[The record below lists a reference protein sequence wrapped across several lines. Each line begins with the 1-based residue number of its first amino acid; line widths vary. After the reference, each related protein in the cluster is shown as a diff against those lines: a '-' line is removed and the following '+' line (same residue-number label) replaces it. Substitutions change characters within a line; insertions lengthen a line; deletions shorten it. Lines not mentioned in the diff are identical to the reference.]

1 MIIQHN
7 MASMF
12 AHRQLGITT
21 NTKAKS
27 AEKLSSGY
35 RINRA
40 ADDAA
45 GLAISEKMRR
55 QIRGLGQ
62 NMLNIQDGISFIQ
75 VADGYLNEVHDMLQ
89 RINELSVKGAN
100 GTLTDKDREF
110 VNEEVQQIKNE
121 IERVFGSASFN
132 EMKIFK
138 VPYAPSV
145 TPNEEPYDIQVF
157 YSAPGTIGGL
167 DFNNV
172 RYNLDELA
180 AKGLELDGN
189 GNSTKDQTV
198 EFDLWDGEKVH
209 ISLKEG
215 ESLDKVV
222 RKYEWKADE
231 TGIKVNNVDVATWA
245 GLGISGNGTDA
256 GTYSFDYHGTTVSFD
271 VEEGDDLSSIIEG
284 INGNSITEPSY
295 WNISAS
301 SATSKRIFTLPNG
314 VNSVTVTNANKNV
327 ADDKYE
333 ILATTEGL
341 SVRRTDRNDSTETST
356 TGVTSW
362 GSFKNI
368 SSNPVPRTPA
378 ESTDYPISNWGL
390 ENDSNDSS
398 SITFDSDA
406 KYNYNKTLDNVS
418 INYNFKL
425 TDVSS
430 RDEVISAINETNLGG
445 SVTPGNSSLTNE
457 NKLGF
462 SISNNNKNISAN
474 NYNAF
479 VLQRAYGRN
488 FDQNGSSITGEIS
501 WASTKTNETEHELR
515 TGTPRPISS
524 NTTYSDPTSYYY
536 QTDDGKVY
544 LRSNEMTVTRTDN
557 MQRVDTY
564 TWREDYNVAF
574 SGSLGDSTMD
584 GETRN
589 ISSNYTQTKT
599 YNYTVKSYTFSYSSD
614 RLITGAELD
623 ELRQRVD
630 EGNAIIENGA
640 HQIPAG
646 ESTTPTLASDTTSHT
661 SGTLSLSSSYVDN
674 SKSNLSAF
682 DYRYDV
688 SYNDI
693 INKAGAAKGD
703 SVSLNLTFN
712 QNATRSFNPSLRGN
726 SVNEY
731 DFMNIV
737 IVPPRKEM
745 IIQATP
751 DGVLGEQ
758 IPINWS
764 ALSLSIIGMTGA
776 NTLTQEASQ
785 GSIDLTKAALDKIS
799 LERSGFGAAQNRLEH
814 AYNYTANAQENTQ
827 HSESIIRDTDMN
839 AEITRLRNHE
849 VLQQAGE
856 AMLAQANQSK
866 QGVLSLLQ

>member
-1 MIIQHN
+1 MVIQHN
-7 MASMF
+7 MAAMF

-62 NMLNIQDGISFIQ
+62 NMCNIQDGISFIQ

-89 RINELSVKGAN
+89 RINELAVKGAN
-100 GTLTDKDREF
+100 GTLTDTDRGY
-110 VNEEVQQIKNE
+110 VDEEVQQIKSE
-121 IERVFGSASFN
+121 IERIFNSATFN
-132 EMKIFK
+132 DMKIFK

-145 TPNEEPYDIQVF
+145 TPNDEPYDIQVF
-157 YSAPGTIGGL
+157 YSSPGTIGGL

-198 EFDLWDGEKVH
+198 EFDLWDGEHVN

-245 GLGISGNGTDA
+245 SLGITGNGKEA

-271 VEEGDDLSSIIEG
+271 VEDGDDLSVIIEG

-301 SATSKRIFTLPNG
+301 STTSRNVFTVPDG
-314 VNSVTVTNANKNV
+314 VQNVTVTNANKNV

-333 ILATTEGL
+333 ILASTEGI
-341 SVRRTDRNDSTETST
+341 SIRRTDRDDPSATST
-356 TGVTSW
+356 NATTAW
-362 GSFKNI
+362 GNFSNI
-368 SSNPVPRTPA
+368 ASNTVPRVPA

-390 ENDSNDSS
+390 ENDSNNAS

-406 KYNYNKTLDNVS
+406 KYNYNKSLDNMNF
-418 INYNFKL
+418 NYNFKL
-425 TDVSS
+425 ADASS
-430 RDEVISAINETNLGG
+430 RDEVIAAINETNLGG
-445 SVTPGNSSLTNE
+445 GVTAGNSSLTNQ
-457 NKLGF
+457 NKNGF
-462 SISNNNKNISAN
+462 SINNTNISAN

-479 VLQRAYGRN
+479 VLHRAYGRD
-488 FDQNGSSITGEIS
+488 FDTNNSSITGDIS
-501 WASTKTNETEHELR
+501 WSSTKTNETTHSSITGAARSTGQTTTYSSSTDYYYKADNGDIHLR
-515 TGTPRPISS
+515 TGE
-524 NTTYSDPTSYYY
+524 
-536 QTDDGKVY
+536 QTA
-544 LRSNEMTVTRTDN
+544 TRVDA
-557 MQRVDTY
+557 MRRVDTI
-564 TWREDYNVAF
+564 TWSESYNVAF
-574 SGSLGDSTMD
+574 SGSLGTATMD
-584 GETRN
+584 GTDQDITSNFTETKVYE
-589 ISSNYTQTKT
+589 YTRTSHSI
-599 YNYTVKSYTFSYSSD
+599 SYTND
-614 RLITGAELD
+614 RVITGAELAD
-623 ELRQRVD
+623 LNQRVAD
-630 EGNAIIENGA
+630 GNATIEDSVHTA
-640 HQIPAG
+640 PATQ
-646 ESTTPTLASDTTSHT
+646 ETTPTLASDTTTHSG
-661 SGTLSLSSSYVDN
+661 GTLRTSSSFVDS
-674 SKSNLSAF
+674 SKSNLKAF
-682 DYRYDV
+682 DYNYNISYDQ
-688 SYNDI
+688 I
-693 INKAGAAKGD
+693 INRAGQAVGD
-703 SVSLNLTFN
+703 SVSLDLKFTSS
-712 QNATRSFNPSLRGN
+712 ATRSFSPALKGN
-726 SVNEY
+726 AVSEY

-751 DGVLGEQ
+751 ENILEDQ

-776 NTLTQEASQ
+776 NTLTEASSL
-785 GSIDLTKAALDKIS
+785 GSIELTKAALDKIS
-799 LERSGFGAAQNRLEH
+799 LERAGFGAAQNRLEH

-827 HSESIIRDTDMN
+827 YSESIIRDTDMN
-839 AEITRLRNHE
+839 TEITKLRNHE
-849 VLQQAGE
+849 ILEQAGQ

-866 QGVLSLLQ
+866 QGVLSLLG